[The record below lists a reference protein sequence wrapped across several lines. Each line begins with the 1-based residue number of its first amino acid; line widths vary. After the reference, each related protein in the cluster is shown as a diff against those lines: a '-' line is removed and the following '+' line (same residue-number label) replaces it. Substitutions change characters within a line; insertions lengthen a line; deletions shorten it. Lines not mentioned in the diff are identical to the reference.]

1 MGRIAATSDTPDT
14 DLAPWAQMDTG
25 RGAGVEPSRN
35 TRPPAAPPVARARGE
50 RGAALVEFSLVMIL
64 LFALLFGIIAYSFVM
79 SFRGSMAQ
87 SAAEGARAAATSPR
101 PDVLTRTAAGTAQAV
116 GAFNQ
121 TCAAAGP
128 LTCDFTIHDC
138 ADTAAPLVDTPADLK
153 DCMTVSLVYDYDAE
167 PLLPSLPG
175 LGFALP
181 DTLRVKSVVELNPA

>member
-1 MGRIAATSDTPDT
+1 M
-14 DLAPWAQMDTG
+14 
-25 RGAGVEPSRN
+25 EPARN
-35 TRPPAAPPVARARGE
+35 TRPPVTRARGD

-87 SAAEGARAAATSPR
+87 SAAEGARAAATSLR
-101 PDVLTRTAAGTAQAV
+101 VDVPVRTAAATAQAV

-121 TCAAAGP
+121 TCSASGP
-128 LTCDFTIHDC
+128 LTCDFDIHDC
-138 ADTAAPLVDTPADLK
+138 DSPVGTDDPADLE
-153 DCMTVSLVYDYDAE
+153 DCMTVSLVYDYDAD

-181 DTLRVKSVVELNPA
+181 DTLRVKSVVELNPV